1 MESLSQYDLVI
12 FDLDD
17 TIYEE
22 KNYLYNS
29 YHAIS
34 NYVAEKYLCDDRE
47 VNSYLKQ
54 TFERDGRKDLFD
66 KLCTKFKFQSNEINV
81 FLSLMRN
88 VYIYPKIEPYKY
100 FIKLAKQLLKE
111 KKNIAVI
118 TNGNV
123 IQQKNKINSINWHGL
138 KSKINFIFANEH
150 APKPDP
156 SSFNF
161 VKEQIN
167 FKMAVYIG
175 DSLSDEEFAINCN
188 IKFINV
194 DYYKLE
200 DEQGKG

>member
-1 MESLSQYDLVI
+1 MESLSKYDLII

-22 KNYLYNS
+22 KNYLYIS
-29 YHAIS
+29 YHNIS
-34 NYVAEKYLCDDRE
+34 MYVAKKYNCDYNE
-47 VNSYLKQ
+47 VDLYLRQ
-54 TFERDGRKDLFD
+54 TFERDGRRDLFD
-66 KLCTKFKFQSNEINV
+66 KVCSKFNIQANEINV

-88 VYIYPKIEPYKY
+88 VHIYPKIEPNKY
-100 FIKLAKQLLKE
+100 FIDLVKQLLQERKS
-111 KKNIAVI
+111 IVVI

-156 SSFNF
+156 ASFNF
-161 VKEQIN
+161 VREQIN
-167 FKMAVYIG
+167 FKTAVYIG

-200 DEQGKG
+200 DEQRKG